1 MAEVVSPLMM
11 SQVQIVHQKFSN
23 FRRLI
28 HVLSGVY
35 MHRIDPPTDVSNL
48 PDVPRPK
55 SERPEAIAAPKI
67 AEGQAER
74 LLRSRQAKGWSLRD
88 LAAASGVSVR
98 TILAIESGAA
108 KGATGC
114 ITMARLA
121 DALHVPR
128 GWLAFGG

>member
-1 MAEVVSPLMM
+1 
-11 SQVQIVHQKFSN
+11 
-23 FRRLI
+23 
-28 HVLSGVY
+28 
-35 MHRIDPPTDVSNL
+35 MHHIDPAADASNL
-48 PDVPRPK
+48 PVVPRPK
-55 SERPEAIAAPKI
+55 VERPEPVAAPKL
-67 AEGQAER
+67 AEGQSER

-98 TILAIESGAA
+98 TILAIESGTA

-114 ITMARLA
+114 NTMARLA

>member
-1 MAEVVSPLMM
+1 L
-11 SQVQIVHQKFSN
+11 
-23 FRRLI
+23 
-28 HVLSGVY
+28 
-35 MHRIDPPTDVSNL
+35 
-48 PDVPRPK
+48 
-55 SERPEAIAAPKI
+55 

-74 LLRSRQAKGWSLRD
+74 LKRSRDAKSWSLRD

-98 TILAIESGAA
+98 TILAIESGSG
-108 KGATGC
+108 KGAASC

>member
-1 MAEVVSPLMM
+1 M
-11 SQVQIVHQKFSN
+11 ITIKFNHQTEKLF
-23 FRRLI
+23 I
-28 HVLSGVY
+28 KGVY
-35 MHRIDPPTDVSNL
+35 MHHIDRSVDTSNL
-48 PDVPRPK
+48 PVVPRPK
-55 SERPEAIAAPKI
+55 IERPKPVSEPKL

-74 LLRSRQAKGWSLRD
+74 LLRSREAKGWSLRD

-98 TILAIESGAA
+98 TILAIESGNA

-114 ITMARLA
+114 NTMARLA